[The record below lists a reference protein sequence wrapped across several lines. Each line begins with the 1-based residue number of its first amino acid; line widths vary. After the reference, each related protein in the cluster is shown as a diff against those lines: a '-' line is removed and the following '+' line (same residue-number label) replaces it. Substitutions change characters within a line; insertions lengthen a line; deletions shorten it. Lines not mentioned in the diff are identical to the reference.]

1 MNKPL
6 TLTFLIITLFF
17 TSCKDPEV
25 SKKPKKETPQVKS
38 VKKVKNY
45 DHYVKTIAS
54 LLLTNGKSVSPDGG
68 VIKTSRFN
76 IQKEVF
82 LCDIKTDELITPSK
96 VQVTSIEID
105 QKSINNQAVI
115 KGSIVIADKVD
126 MFREFEVILKFDG
139 EIATNKKISDYEL
152 IYSDEQNAYKAIEVL

>member
-68 VIKTSRFN
+68 IRKSSRFN

-82 LCDIKTDELITPSK
+82 LCDINTDELITPSK
-96 VQVTSIEID
+96 IQVTSIEID
-105 QKSINNQAVI
+105 QKSLNNQAVI
-115 KGSIVIADKVD
+115 KGIIDIANKVD
-126 MFREFEVILKFDG
+126 MFREFEVILRFKGDLTTW
-139 EIATNKKISDYEL
+139 EKVSSYEL
-152 IYSDEQNAYKAIEVL
+152 KYSDEQNNYKAIEIL